1 MKIIITGSS
10 GYIGSCLYE
19 VLKKNQKYKILCLD
33 KTFPKL
39 SKQKLFK
46 KVDLNN
52 YILTNKIFKDF
63 KPDAIIHLAAQSTI
77 DFIDN
82 KNLYIKNNIGLTKN
96 LIKVINNYK
105 SKYLIFSSTAA
116 VYQTQISNLNEKNK
130 LKPNNIYG
138 KTKLDCEKLIKNN
151 LNKDSKFVTLR
162 FFNVCSALIRAQMG
176 EFHNPETHFIP
187 IIVQKMIDKKNILI
201 YGKNFKTR
209 DGFAIRD
216 YIHIKDIIRGIILS
230 LIYLTKKKNKSV
242 TLNLGTERGHSNL
255 EIINKLKELSKNKI
269 KFNFYKKRP
278 GDLSRLVC
286 NNKKAKKVI
295 GWEPKYSNLKK
306 ILVDEFLWQ
315 NYLKKQGF
323 FKKTIYYKVV

>member
-19 VLKKNQKYKILCLD
+19 VLKKNKKYKILGLD
-33 KTFPKL
+33 KTSPKL
-39 SKQKLFK
+39 CKQKLFK

-52 YILTNKIFKDF
+52 YKLTNKIFKDF

-77 DFIDN
+77 DFIKN
-82 KNLYIKNNIGLTKN
+82 KNLYIKNNVGLTKN
-96 LIKVINNYK
+96 LIKVINEHK

-116 VYQTQISNLNEKNK
+116 VYQAQIGNLNEKKK

-138 KTKLDCEKLIKNN
+138 KTKLDCEKLIKND
-151 LNKDSKFVTLR
+151 LNKNSKFIIFR
-162 FFNVCSALIRAQMG
+162 FFNVCSALIENKIG
-176 EFHNPETHFIP
+176 EFHNPETHYVP
-187 IIVQKMIDKKNILI
+187 IVVQKMIDKKNILI

-230 LIYLTKKKNKSV
+230 LIYLAKKKNKSV

-255 EIINKLKELSKNKI
+255 QIINKLEEISKNKI

-278 GDLSRLVC
+278 GDSPRLVC
-286 NNKKAKKVI
+286 TNKKAKKII
-295 GWEPKYSNLKK
+295 GWEPKNSNLKK

-315 NYLKKQGF
+315 KFLKKRGF
-323 FKKTIYYKVV
+323 LKKTIY